1 CTCPSTRTAWRRVCR
16 RWACAAGRVSVI
28 QCFEEFMRV
37 HPLYVSSSQNI
48 DAEEGESLVG
58 AVDAGDLKQL
68 KALLQLPHMKDIA
81 QTETGLAAFMRA
93 ACLNRVEMMDLI
105 FPEIELRINER
116 NKEGETAAMQAAI
129 NNSHEA
135 LAWLM
140 EQGAD
145 VNIMDDSGSTP
156 FMEYVKS
163 LGCWEEPSE
172 KMLKLFLDAH
182 IDLVAA
188 DADGRTPLMLLAQKP
203 GPAKYLLLER
213 TLAMM
218 KVTPRNSS
226 DSDGA
231 VEAKNSLNAVDKNG
245 CTALHLATKCRDYD
259 FGSKLVRAGVL
270 ISTVANDG
278 RSALDAAKDAA
289 SNEDDRA
296 FVSYLKKAEVLQKNQ
311 AMIHA
316 AEQRKKV
323 LEQQRF
329 AEMTDESSADR
340 DDDSWGRMKLN
351 PLVVQQLF
359 WPERF
364 ETDLTEVGD
373 ARTPL
378 LGAVFARDRERISYI
393 LKNEVSNIDV
403 RGPNGWT
410 PLMQAAAGEADFF
423 RFFLDELDGYN
434 VKFDLNLVN
443 NINQTALVVAANHGR
458 AENMKILL
466 QRNSGVGPD
475 VNIVDNDAGNALMY
489 YFLYCREELDVDL
502 VALFLDKG
510 LNVAWRTNAQQTAT
524 MMLSAAKGNAAKELF
539 LKAPGVKETIDF
551 LDVNNASALMHAAAR
566 RDYDYFKMLVD
577 AGADVNLE
585 SKGNSAR
592 SFAKKTGDAR
602 FLELI
607 DSVAGR
613 DAGET
618 QAGQP
623 VARRTDSD

>member
-1 CTCPSTRTAWRRVCR
+1 
-16 RWACAAGRVSVI
+16 
-28 QCFEEFMRV
+28 MRV

-48 DAEEGESLVG
+48 DAEEGELLVG

-68 KALLQLPHMKDIA
+68 KALLQLPHMKEIA

-116 NKEGETAAMQAAI
+116 NKEGETAVMQAAI

-163 LGCWEEPSE
+163 LGGWEEPSE

-203 GPAKYLLLER
+203 GAAKYLFLER

-218 KVTPRNSS
+218 KVTPRNAS

-259 FGSKLVRAGVL
+259 FGCKLVRAGVL
-270 ISTVANDG
+270 ISKVANDG

-329 AEMTDESSADR
+329 AEMTDEFSADR
-340 DDDSWGRMKLN
+340 EDDSWGRMKLN

-364 ETDLTEVGD
+364 ETDLTKVGD

-489 YFLYCREELDVDL
+489 YFLYFREELDVDL

-539 LKAPGVKETIDF
+539 LKAPGVKETIDL
-551 LDVNNASALMHAAAR
+551 LDANNASALMHAAAR

-607 DSVAGR
+607 DSVAGG

>member
-1 CTCPSTRTAWRRVCR
+1 
-16 RWACAAGRVSVI
+16 
-28 QCFEEFMRV
+28 MRV

-48 DAEEGESLVG
+48 DAEEGELLVG

-68 KALLQLPHMKDIA
+68 KALLQLPHMKEIA

-116 NKEGETAAMQAAI
+116 NKEGETAVMQAAI

-163 LGCWEEPSE
+163 LGGWEEPSE

-203 GPAKYLLLER
+203 GAAKYLFLER

-218 KVTPRNSS
+218 KVTPRNAS

-259 FGSKLVRAGVL
+259 FGCKLVRAGVL
-270 ISTVANDG
+270 ISKVANDG

-329 AEMTDESSADR
+329 AEMTDEFSADR
-340 DDDSWGRMKLN
+340 EDDSWGRMKLN

-489 YFLYCREELDVDL
+489 YFLYCREELDADL

-539 LKAPGVKETIDF
+539 LKAPGVKETIDL
-551 LDVNNASALMHAAAR
+551 LDANNASALMHAAAR

>member
-1 CTCPSTRTAWRRVCR
+1 
-16 RWACAAGRVSVI
+16 
-28 QCFEEFMRV
+28 
-37 HPLYVSSSQNI
+37 
-48 DAEEGESLVG
+48 
-58 AVDAGDLKQL
+58 
-68 KALLQLPHMKDIA
+68 
-81 QTETGLAAFMRA
+81 
-93 ACLNRVEMMDLI
+93 
-105 FPEIELRINER
+105 
-116 NKEGETAAMQAAI
+116 
-129 NNSHEA
+129 
-135 LAWLM
+135 
-140 EQGAD
+140 
-145 VNIMDDSGSTP
+145 
-156 FMEYVKS
+156 
-163 LGCWEEPSE
+163 
-172 KMLKLFLDAH
+172 
-182 IDLVAA
+182 
-188 DADGRTPLMLLAQKP
+188 
-203 GPAKYLLLER
+203 
-213 TLAMM
+213 
-218 KVTPRNSS
+218 
-226 DSDGA
+226 
-231 VEAKNSLNAVDKNG
+231 
-245 CTALHLATKCRDYD
+245 
-259 FGSKLVRAGVL
+259 
-270 ISTVANDG
+270 
-278 RSALDAAKDAA
+278 
-289 SNEDDRA
+289 
-296 FVSYLKKAEVLQKNQ
+296 
-311 AMIHA
+311 
-316 AEQRKKV
+316 
-323 LEQQRF
+323 
-329 AEMTDESSADR
+329 
-340 DDDSWGRMKLN
+340 MKLN

-539 LKAPGVKETIDF
+539 LKAPGVKETIDL
-551 LDVNNASALMHAAAR
+551 LDANNASALMHAAAR

-607 DSVAGR
+607 DSVAGG

>member
-1 CTCPSTRTAWRRVCR
+1 
-16 RWACAAGRVSVI
+16 
-28 QCFEEFMRV
+28 MRV

-48 DAEEGESLVG
+48 DAEEGELLVG

-68 KALLQLPHMKDIA
+68 KALLQLPHMKEIA

-145 VNIMDDSGSTP
+145 VNIMNDSGSTP

-163 LGCWEEPSE
+163 LGGWEEPSE

-203 GPAKYLLLER
+203 GAAKYLFLER

-218 KVTPRNSS
+218 KVTPRNAS

-329 AEMTDESSADR
+329 AEMTDGSSADR
-340 DDDSWGRMKLN
+340 EDDSWGRMKLN

-403 RGPNGWT
+403 RGANGWT

-539 LKAPGVKETIDF
+539 LKAPGVKETIDL
-551 LDVNNASALMHAAAR
+551 LDANNASALMHAAAR

>member
-1 CTCPSTRTAWRRVCR
+1 
-16 RWACAAGRVSVI
+16 
-28 QCFEEFMRV
+28 MRV

-48 DAEEGESLVG
+48 DAEEGELLVG
-58 AVDAGDLKQL
+58 AVDAGDLDKL
-68 KALLQLPHMKDIA
+68 KALLQLPHMKEIA
-81 QTETGLAAFMRA
+81 QTETGLAAFMQA

-116 NKEGETAAMQAAI
+116 NKEGETAVMQAAI

-163 LGCWEEPSE
+163 LGGWEEPSE

-203 GPAKYLLLER
+203 GAAKYLFLER

-218 KVTPRNSS
+218 KVTPRNAS

-329 AEMTDESSADR
+329 AEMTDEFSADR

-539 LKAPGVKETIDF
+539 LKAPGVKETIDL
-551 LDVNNASALMHAAAR
+551 LDANNASALMHAAAR

-577 AGADVNLE
+577 AGANVNLE

>member
-1 CTCPSTRTAWRRVCR
+1 
-16 RWACAAGRVSVI
+16 
-28 QCFEEFMRV
+28 MRV

-48 DAEEGESLVG
+48 DAEEGELLVG
-58 AVDAGDLKQL
+58 AVDAGDLDKL
-68 KALLQLPHMKDIA
+68 KALLQLPHMKEIA

-116 NKEGETAAMQAAI
+116 NKEGETAVMQAAI

-163 LGCWEEPSE
+163 LGGWEEPSE

-203 GPAKYLLLER
+203 GAAKYLFLER

-218 KVTPRNSS
+218 KVTPRNAS

-329 AEMTDESSADR
+329 AEMTDEFSADR

-423 RFFLDELDGYN
+423 SFFP
-434 VKFDLNLVN
+434 
-443 NINQTALVVAANHGR
+443 R
-458 AENMKILL
+458 
-466 QRNSGVGPD
+466 
-475 VNIVDNDAGNALMY
+475 
-489 YFLYCREELDVDL
+489 
-502 VALFLDKG
+502 
-510 LNVAWRTNAQQTAT
+510 
-524 MMLSAAKGNAAKELF
+524 
-539 LKAPGVKETIDF
+539 
-551 LDVNNASALMHAAAR
+551 
-566 RDYDYFKMLVD
+566 
-577 AGADVNLE
+577 
-585 SKGNSAR
+585 
-592 SFAKKTGDAR
+592 
-602 FLELI
+602 
-607 DSVAGR
+607 
-613 DAGET
+613 
-618 QAGQP
+618 
-623 VARRTDSD
+623 

>member
-1 CTCPSTRTAWRRVCR
+1 
-16 RWACAAGRVSVI
+16 
-28 QCFEEFMRV
+28 MRV

-48 DAEEGESLVG
+48 DAEEGELLVG

-81 QTETGLAAFMRA
+81 QTESGLAAFMRA

-116 NKEGETAAMQAAI
+116 NKAGETAVMQAAI

-156 FMEYVKS
+156 FVEYVKS
-163 LGCWEEPSE
+163 LGGWEEPSE

-182 IDLVAA
+182 IDLVAV

-203 GPAKYLLLER
+203 GAAKYLFLER

-218 KVTPRNSS
+218 KVTPRNAS
-226 DSDGA
+226 DSVGA

-245 CTALHLATKCRDYD
+245 CTALHLATECRDYD

-329 AEMTDESSADR
+329 AEMTDEFSADG

-489 YFLYCREELDVDL
+489 YFLYCREELDADL

-510 LNVAWRTNAQQTAT
+510 LNVACRTNAQQTAT

-539 LKAPGVKETIDF
+539 LKTPGVKETIDF

-592 SFAKKTGDAR
+592 SFAKKTEDAR

-607 DSVAGR
+607 ESVAGR

-623 VARRTDSD
+623 VARMTDSD

>member
-1 CTCPSTRTAWRRVCR
+1 
-16 RWACAAGRVSVI
+16 
-28 QCFEEFMRV
+28 MRV

-48 DAEEGESLVG
+48 DAEEGELLVG

-68 KALLQLPHMKDIA
+68 KALLQLPHMKEIA

-116 NKEGETAAMQAAI
+116 NKEGETAVMQAAI

-163 LGCWEEPSE
+163 LGGWEEPSE

-203 GPAKYLLLER
+203 GAAKYLFLER

-218 KVTPRNSS
+218 KVTPRNAS

-259 FGSKLVRAGVL
+259 FGCKLVRAGVL

-329 AEMTDESSADR
+329 AEMTDEFSADR

-539 LKAPGVKETIDF
+539 LKAPGVKETIDL
-551 LDVNNASALMHAAAR
+551 LDANNASALMHAAAR

-607 DSVAGR
+607 DSVAGG

>member
-1 CTCPSTRTAWRRVCR
+1 
-16 RWACAAGRVSVI
+16 
-28 QCFEEFMRV
+28 MRV

-48 DAEEGESLVG
+48 DAEEGELLVG

-68 KALLQLPHMKDIA
+68 KALLQLPHMKEIA

-116 NKEGETAAMQAAI
+116 NKEGETAVMQAAI

-163 LGCWEEPSE
+163 LGGWEEPSE

-203 GPAKYLLLER
+203 GAAKYLFLER

-218 KVTPRNSS
+218 KVTPRNAS

-329 AEMTDESSADR
+329 AEMTDEFSADR

-539 LKAPGVKETIDF
+539 LKAPGVKETIDL
-551 LDVNNASALMHAAAR
+551 LDANNASALMHAAAR

-607 DSVAGR
+607 DSVAGG

>member
-1 CTCPSTRTAWRRVCR
+1 
-16 RWACAAGRVSVI
+16 
-28 QCFEEFMRV
+28 MRV

-48 DAEEGESLVG
+48 DAEEGELLVG

-68 KALLQLPHMKDIA
+68 KALLQLPHMKEIA

-116 NKEGETAAMQAAI
+116 NKEGETAVMQAAI

-163 LGCWEEPSE
+163 LGGWEEPSE

-203 GPAKYLLLER
+203 GAAKYLFLER

-218 KVTPRNSS
+218 KVTPRNAS

-329 AEMTDESSADR
+329 AEMTDGSSADH

-403 RGPNGWT
+403 RGANGWT

-489 YFLYCREELDVDL
+489 YFLYCREELDADL

-539 LKAPGVKETIDF
+539 LKAPGVKETIDL
-551 LDVNNASALMHAAAR
+551 LDANNASALMHAAAR

-592 SFAKKTGDAR
+592 SFAEKTGDAR

>member
-1 CTCPSTRTAWRRVCR
+1 
-16 RWACAAGRVSVI
+16 
-28 QCFEEFMRV
+28 MRV

-48 DAEEGESLVG
+48 DAEEGELLVG

-68 KALLQLPHMKDIA
+68 KALLQLPHMKEIA

-116 NKEGETAAMQAAI
+116 NKEGETAVMQAAI

-163 LGCWEEPSE
+163 LGGWEEPSE

-203 GPAKYLLLER
+203 GAAKYLFLER

-218 KVTPRNSS
+218 KVTPRNAS

-329 AEMTDESSADR
+329 AEMTDEFSADR

-489 YFLYCREELDVDL
+489 YFLYCREELDADL

-539 LKAPGVKETIDF
+539 LKAPGVKETIDL
-551 LDVNNASALMHAAAR
+551 LDANNASALMHAAAR

-607 DSVAGR
+607 ESVAGR

-623 VARRTDSD
+623 VARRTASD

>member
-1 CTCPSTRTAWRRVCR
+1 
-16 RWACAAGRVSVI
+16 
-28 QCFEEFMRV
+28 MRV

-48 DAEEGESLVG
+48 DAEEGELLVG
-58 AVDAGDLKQL
+58 AVDAGDLDKL
-68 KALLQLPHMKDIA
+68 KALLQLPHMKEIA

-116 NKEGETAAMQAAI
+116 NKEGETAVMQAAI

-163 LGCWEEPSE
+163 LGGWEEPSE

-203 GPAKYLLLER
+203 GAAKYLFLER

-218 KVTPRNSS
+218 KVTPRNAS

-329 AEMTDESSADR
+329 AEMTDEFSADR
-340 DDDSWGRMKLN
+340 EDDSWGRMKLN

-489 YFLYCREELDVDL
+489 YFLYCREELDADL

-539 LKAPGVKETIDF
+539 LKAPGVKETIDL
-551 LDVNNASALMHAAAR
+551 LDANNASALMHAAAR

-607 DSVAGR
+607 DSVAGG
-613 DAGET
+613 DAG
-618 QAGQP
+618 
-623 VARRTDSD
+623 